1 MAIGGLQLHLNI
13 SLKLKFFKIDFHR
26 QLKKAGDFLW
36 AFNLLTAS
44 NRTQDNIF

>member
-13 SLKLKFFKIDFHR
+13 SLKLKFFQNRFSP
-26 QLKKAGDFLW
+26 LKKAGDFLW